1 MKKRILVA
9 DDDQQILLSIK
20 HMLSPYYEIDVA
32 MTAMEILDKLDKG
45 RYDGLIIDV
54 EFKSGMN
61 GLETVAILREENY
74 TDLKI
79 IIFSATDYTNTV
91 RQRAVE
97 LGAVFC
103 EKPIKEELI
112 KNVIDGEKS

>member
-1 MKKRILVA
+1 MKRILVS
-9 DDDQQILLSIK
+9 DDDQQILISIK
-20 HMLSPYYEIDVA
+20 RMLSPYYDVD
-32 MTAMEILDKLDKG
+32 TATTATETLDKLDQGK
-45 RYDGLIIDV
+45 YDALIIDV
-54 EFKSGMN
+54 EFKSGLN

-97 LGAVFC
+97 LGAIFC
-103 EKPIKEELI
+103 EKPIKEYQI
-112 KNVIDGEKS
+112 RAVIDGERS